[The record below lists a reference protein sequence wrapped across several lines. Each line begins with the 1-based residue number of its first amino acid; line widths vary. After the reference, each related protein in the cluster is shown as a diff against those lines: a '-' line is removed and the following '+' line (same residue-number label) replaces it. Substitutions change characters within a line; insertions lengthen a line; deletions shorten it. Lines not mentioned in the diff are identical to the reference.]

1 MHRHTKTSTS
11 GRESLAAAVGPRPAG
26 SWALGLGTGKLFRV
40 RTDEEAFAVRFK
52 LQRSNDPKQPFY
64 FEIQAAGNYETLAT
78 SETYVSKAD
87 AQHAI
92 DLIKSGAA
100 GATVVDVT

>member
-1 MHRHTKTSTS
+1 MDRHNLS
-11 GRESLAAAVGPRPAG
+11 ESATTRRHLRCD
-26 SWALGLGTGKLFRV
+26 SSFS
-40 RTDEEAFAVRFK
+40 EATT
-52 LQRSNDPKQPFY
+52 PKQPYY

-100 GATVVDVT
+100 GATVVDET